1 MTVATAHTL
10 QSDGMTY
17 DVEAIRRDFPILS
30 REVYGKPLVYLDN
43 GASAQKPKAV
53 IDAVSHAYGHEY
65 ANVHRGLHYL
75 SNTATDNYEAA
86 RESVRRFL
94 NAPSVDEVIF
104 TRSTTEAINLVSYGF
119 GDDRIGEGDEI
130 VLSIMEHHSNIVP
143 WHFHRERKGAVLKW
157 VYVREDGSFDLDA
170 FTDALTDKT
179 KLVAITHM
187 SNVLGTVV
195 PVKEVCRIA
204 HERGIPVLVDG
215 SQAAVHMHVDVQEL
229 GCDFYCF
236 TGHKV
241 YGPSGIGVLWGKS
254 DRLKEMKPFNG
265 GGEMILDV
273 TEDVITYNDP
283 PHRFEAGTPPIVQAI
298 GLGAAL
304 DYMDRI
310 GRERIAAHE
319 AELKDYAHQRLSE
332 INSLRIFGT
341 APGKGAI
348 VSFEIEGAHAHDV
361 ATIIDRSGVAVRAG
375 THCAQPLL
383 NRYGVTSTCRASF
396 GMYNTKSEVDALC
409 EALHKA
415 QAFFG

>member
-1 MTVATAHTL
+1 MTVVPATVEADT
-10 QSDGMTY
+10 GY
-17 DVEAIRRDFPILS
+17 DVEAIRGDFPILS
-30 REVYGKPLVYLDN
+30 RKVYGKPLVYLDN
-43 GASAQKPKAV
+43 GASAQKPQAV
-53 IDAVSHAYGHEY
+53 IDAVTRAYSQEY
-65 ANVHRGLHYL
+65 ANVHRGLHFL
-75 SNTATDNYEAA
+75 SNVATDNYEAA
-86 RESVRRFL
+86 REKVRRFL
-94 NAPSVDEVIF
+94 NAPSVDEVVF
-104 TRSTTEAINLVSYGF
+104 TRSTTEAINLVSYGLADSF
-119 GDDRIGEGDEI
+119 EAGDEI

-170 FTDALTDKT
+170 FTDALSDKT

-215 SQAAVHMHVDVQEL
+215 SQAAVHLPVDIQDID
-229 GCDFYCF
+229 CDYYVF

-241 YGPSGIGVLWGKS
+241 YGPTGIGVLWARPDK
-254 DRLKEMKPFNG
+254 LKAMRPFCG

-273 TEDVITYNDP
+273 TEDIVTYADP

-304 DYMDRI
+304 DYMESI
-310 GRERIAAHE
+310 GRDKIARHEADLCAYAHE
-319 AELKDYAHQRLSE
+319 RLSQ

-361 ATIIDRSGVAVRAG
+361 STIIDRSGVAVRAG

-383 NRYGVTSTCRASF
+383 AKYGVTSTCRASF
-396 GMYNTKSEVDALC
+396 GMYNTRAEVDALY
-409 EALHKA
+409 EALIKA
-415 QAFFG
+415 QSFFA